1 VQRAIQG
8 DIVEV
13 EADDPVEGGK
23 CLGLE
28 LLEHACM
35 DPFITSSAQGGVGH
49 LVVKDCLDIDPR
61 RPRDQADRDPSEAQP
76 IRHARP
82 VASEGV
88 GPAGGGQERLDRLPD
103 DIHDFGLECTHDDG
117 EVLPQVVGVGVHPA

>member
-1 VQRAIQG
+1 
-8 DIVEV
+8 
-13 EADDPVEGGK
+13 
-23 CLGLE
+23 
-28 LLEHACM
+28 
-35 DPFITSSAQGGVGH
+35 
-49 LVVKDCLDIDPR
+49 VVKDCLDIDPR
-61 RPRDQADRDPSEAQP
+61 RPRDQADHDPSEAQP